1 MTVAD
6 TRWVESQQADSKPM
20 GESERV
26 SVPTHCSCL
35 QPISLPSHN
44 SIPSFIYPP
53 LPSFLSTSTATS
65 ITNSFF
71 LCRHC
76 SKMFL
81 HHFLFSF
88 IILSFSAT
96 SSVAATTIVNPKK
109 QTLNTQGGG
118 FFNPKLPP
126 RTLSSSKK
134 FEGSSN
140 LVDLRYHMGP
150 VLSSSPIN
158 IYLIWYG
165 RWSVSQKLLIK
176 DFITSIS
183 PSTKPSSSSPS
194 PSVSEWWKTVSLYTD
209 QTGANVS
216 RTVVIA
222 KEHSDM
228 RYSHGS
234 QLTRLS
240 IQQVIATAVKTAPF
254 PVDHRNGIYLILTS
268 HDVTVQDFCRAVCGF
283 HYFTFPS
290 MVGYT
295 LPYAWIGNS
304 GKQCPEVCAYPF
316 AVPGY
321 MAGGGPGALAPP
333 NGDVGLDGMISVIA
347 HELAELA
354 TNPLV
359 NAWYAG
365 EDPTSPTEIGD
376 LCEGLYGTGGGG
388 GYIGQVMRDGKGK
401 TYNVNGNNG
410 RKFLVQWIWSPVL
423 KACAGP
429 NALD

>member
-1 MTVAD
+1 MCLC
-6 TRWVESQQADSKPM
+6 P
-20 GESERV
+20 
-26 SVPTHCSCL
+26 HFCICSYL
-35 QPISLPSHN
+35 QPISLLFIPPSN
-44 SIPSFIYPP
+44 STTTVTDQEMP
-53 LPSFLSTSTATS
+53 
-65 ITNSFF
+65 
-71 LCRHC
+71 
-76 SKMFL
+76 L
-81 HHFLFSF
+81 HHFIFSF
-88 IILSFSAT
+88 LALAFCAT
-96 SSVAATTIVNPKK
+96 SSVAAAAASKE
-109 QTLNTQGGG
+109 QTLNTQDAE

-126 RTLSSSKK
+126 RTLSSSKR

-165 RWSVSQKLLIK
+165 RWSLSQKLLIK

-183 PSTKPSSSSPS
+183 PSATPSPS

-216 RTVVIA
+216 RTLVVA
-222 KEHSDM
+222 KEHSDT
-228 RYSHGS
+228 RYSHGYH
-234 QLTRLS
+234 LTRLS
-240 IQQVIATAVKTAPF
+240 VQQVIATAVKAAPF

-295 LPYAWIGNS
+295 MPYAWIGNS

-321 MAGGGPGALAPP
+321 MGGGGPGALLPP

-347 HELAELA
+347 HELAELT

-365 EDPTSPTEIGD
+365 EDPTAPTEIGD

-388 GYIGQVMRDGKGK
+388 GYIGQVIRDRKGR
-401 TYNVNGNNG
+401 TYNMNGNKG
-410 RKFLVQWIWSPVL
+410 RKFLVQWIWSPAL